1 MNKQINDSLEEKPRR
16 RLSIFRLL
24 LLILI
29 LTGVVYGGKF
39 GINKLK
45 EDLIPTNNNLKPWFA
60 AYVDVTATP
69 QYDFEQIGKND
80 ANNLILSFIVSSS
93 DEPCKPTWG
102 NTYDL
107 DESTVALDLDRRIAR
122 LRQLGGEIAISFG
135 GSLNDELAVNCTDM
149 DSLIEAYRT
158 VINKYEITTID
169 LDIEKIALSDTQSIE
184 RRALA
189 IAKLQKDIRGQGGD
203 LAVWLT
209 LPVTPQGLTE
219 EGTNI
224 VAKMLEKEVDLSGIN
239 IMTMDYGQSKK
250 KDMSM
255 QEASQQAISETH
267 RQLTI
272 LYNNAGITLNSSS
285 IWKKIGITPMIGQND
300 FIDEVFTLDDAKA
313 LNEYAS
319 INGIT
324 RISIWSANRD
334 IQCGDN
340 YVNVSVVSDS
350 CSGVKQDKLAYSTLL
365 SINFEGDLAPNA
377 AVITSS
383 DSVTSEQ
390 DQTDDPKTSPY
401 QIWNEDGVYL
411 EGTKVV
417 WHRNVY
423 QAKWW
428 TQNDVPDNPVLQS
441 WQTPWQL
448 IGPVLPG
455 EKPIKQLTLPEG
467 IYPEWSGNT
476 QYNEGDRVLFN
487 KVPYEAKWWTQGDSP
502 AAATADP
509 TSSPW
514 KALTQSQIEE
524 ILEST
529 K

>member
-1 MNKQINDSLEEKPRR
+1 M
-16 RLSIFRLL
+16 
-24 LLILI
+24 
-29 LTGVVYGGKF
+29 
-39 GINKLK
+39 
-45 EDLIPTNNNLKPWFA
+45 
-60 AYVDVTATP
+60 
-69 QYDFEQIGKND
+69 
-80 ANNLILSFIVSSS
+80 
-93 DEPCKPTWG
+93 
-102 NTYDL
+102 
-107 DESTVALDLDRRIAR
+107 
-122 LRQLGGEIAISFG
+122 
-135 GSLNDELAVNCTDM
+135 
-149 DSLIEAYRT
+149 
-158 VINKYEITTID
+158 
-169 LDIEKIALSDTQSIE
+169 
-184 RRALA
+184 
-189 IAKLQKDIRGQGGD
+189 
-203 LAVWLT
+203 T

-219 EGTNI
+219 DGTNI

-300 FIDEVFTLDDAKA
+300 FIDEIFTLDDAKA

-509 TSSPW
+509 TSSP
-514 KALTQSQIEE
+514 
-524 ILEST
+524 
-529 K
+529 